1 MRCRFVYRTCKISYI
16 LFKCN
21 IESKAGYGVD
31 LWGDI
36 DCGTDISI
44 LLPAVFG
51 IIGIWWSLAATQVM
65 MHFVYQ
71 IVKELKITVDRT
83 KKVDYSIL

>member
-1 MRCRFVYRTCKISYI
+1 LRVKFHISYLNATLKVKPAMALI
-16 LFKCN
+16 YGETLIVAPIFLF
-21 IESKAGYGVD
+21 
-31 LWGDI
+31 
-36 DCGTDISI
+36 

-51 IIGIWWSLAATQVM
+51 ITGIWWSLAATQVM
-65 MHFVYQ
+65 MLLLYQ